1 MPAEELSLSNGIV
14 RCGQVWNV
22 NKSPHFN
29 SDHLTGRRR
38 ELCPC
43 NLTFL
48 IFFRFVGHTHYV
60 MHINYLM
67 LHYVNGY
74 IYFNQ
79 INAVE
84 TPLTQWRTPKQIEL
98 NFLLIL
104 LIKLL
109 FKHRLPPLS
118 SQPWRSQFFIH
129 GNIIFFMFMH
139 KSQNWPCQSK
149 IITHAA
155 SDYCGG

>member
-98 NFLLIL
+98 NFFAYFTYQAIVQTSSSSTVFATVKITVLYSW
-104 LIKLL
+104 KYYL
-109 FKHRLPPLS
+109 FLCLCIS
-118 SQPWRSQFFIH
+118 L
-129 GNIIFFMFMH
+129 
-139 KSQNWPCQSK
+139 K
-149 IITHAA
+149 IGLV
-155 SDYCGG
+155 SPK